1 MQIEQMKEYKL
12 PKRRQPIFSIVKKIM
27 RLFFRVKVENRAGE
41 LPDKAI
47 IVGNHSAKSGPVAYE
62 LYYPKFNVTWGAH
75 EMLGNY
81 KSRYLYLRNV
91 FYIQKQGRGK
101 VYATLKSAFEAIFSK
116 MFYRGIKVLPTY
128 TDMRFLYTVRNSMAV
143 LDDGASLVIFP
154 EDSNEGYKAELTSAY
169 PGFVMLAE
177 QYYIR
182 TGEDL
187 PIIPVYFHKASKKI
201 IIDTPETVQTLK
213 EKGLSRAEI
222 VNHFIERINSLYRE
236 NFKDKDKEK
245 ELTPTR

>member
-1 MQIEQMKEYKL
+1 MKEYKL
-12 PKRRQPIFSIVKKIM
+12 PKRKQPIFGIVKKIL
-27 RLFFRVKVENRAGE
+27 RLFIRVKVENRVGE

-47 IVGNHSAKSGPVAYE
+47 IIGNHSAKSGPIAYE

-81 KSRYLYLRNV
+81 KSRYLYLRNI

-116 MFYRGIKVLPTY
+116 MFYKGIKVLPTY
-128 TDMRFLYTVRNSMAV
+128 TDMRFLYTVRNSTAV
-143 LDDGASLVIFP
+143 LDDGASLLIFP
-154 EDSNEGYKAELTSAY
+154 EDSNDGYRDELVAAY

-177 QYYIR
+177 QYFIK
-182 TGEDL
+182 TAEDL

-201 IIDTPETVQTLK
+201 IIDTPETVEELK
-213 EKGLSRAEI
+213 KQGLSRTEI
-222 VNHFIERINSLYRE
+222 VNHFMERINKLYRE
-236 NFKDKDKEK
+236 NFKKSEEIKETA
-245 ELTPTR
+245 EIH

>member
-1 MQIEQMKEYKL
+1 MKEYKL
-12 PKRRQPIFSIVKKIM
+12 PRRRQPIFSIVKKTM

-154 EDSNEGYKAELTSAY
+154 EDSNEGYRDEIISAY

-177 QYYIR
+177 QYFIK

-201 IIDTPETVQTLK
+201 IIDTPETVEQLK
-213 EKGLSRAEI
+213 AQGLSRTEI
-222 VNHFIERINSLYRE
+222 VNHFVERINNLYRE
-236 NFKDKDKEK
+236 NFKAKDREK
-245 ELTPTR
+245 ENAEVR